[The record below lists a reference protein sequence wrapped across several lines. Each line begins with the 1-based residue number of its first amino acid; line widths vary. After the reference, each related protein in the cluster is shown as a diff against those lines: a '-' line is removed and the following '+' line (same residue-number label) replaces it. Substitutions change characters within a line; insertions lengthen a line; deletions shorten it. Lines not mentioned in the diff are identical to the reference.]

1 MTEAAV
7 PRKLIHTRR
16 IVCEGYERE
25 DGLLDIEGTLTDTKP
40 EPIRM
45 VEKSL
50 DANQP
55 IHRMTVRL
63 TIDRDRLIHAAAAI
77 THDSPYRVCG
87 DITASYGQLVG
98 LRIEPG
104 FTRTVKR
111 MFRGTLGCS
120 HMTELLPPMATV
132 AFQMLWSKPDGFKG
146 ADEDSTALRSSP
158 LGGCH
163 ALRVDGEVVKLHFQH
178 LLEPQHRI
186 GAVNEAAKYDKTNKT
201 SETST

>member
-1 MTEAAV
+1 MNAPAA
-7 PRKLIHTRR
+7 PRRLIHTRR
-16 IVCEGYERE
+16 IVCEGYERD

-40 EPIRM
+40 VPIQM
-45 VEKSL
+45 VEKAL

-63 TIDRDRLIHAAAAI
+63 TIDRDRLIRGATAT
-77 THDSPYRVCG
+77 THDGPYTVCG
-87 DITASYGQLVG
+87 DITASSGQLVG

-104 FTRTVKR
+104 FTKTIKR

-132 AFQMLWSKPDGFKG
+132 AYQMLWSKPNSFEG
-146 ADEDSTALRSSP
+146 ADHDKTALRSSP

-163 ALRVDGEVVKLHFQH
+163 ALKLDGQVVKLHFQH
-178 LLEPQHRI
+178 LLEPRDRI
-186 GAVNEAAKYDKTNKT
+186 ENLATR
-201 SETST
+201 